1 VVVGETLTVMTGGI
15 GGVELFVVFVDPP
28 PQADSMPTARSVKA
42 NSTARGLDI
51 FTPFERVSVPLQARW
66 RFSGFVSMA
75 GRCFVDAFPMKRHA
89 CQVTWDG
96 WVAVTG
102 RKLLVLKQVLN

>member
-1 VVVGETLTVMTGGI
+1 MG
-15 GGVELFVVFVDPP
+15 LFVVFVDPP

-51 FTPFERVSVPLQARW
+51 FTPRLKECRSLSRLARW

-102 RKLLVLKQVLN
+102 RKLLVLKQVLS